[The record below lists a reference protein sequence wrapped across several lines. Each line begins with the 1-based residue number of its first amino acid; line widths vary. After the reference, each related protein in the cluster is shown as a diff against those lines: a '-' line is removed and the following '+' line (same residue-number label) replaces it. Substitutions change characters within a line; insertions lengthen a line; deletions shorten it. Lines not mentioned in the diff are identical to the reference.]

1 MNYDKHLNIRISQE
15 QLDWLDERSDQS
27 KQSTSEIIR
36 NLIDKEIYLEE
47 ETTKH
52 APCDH
57 SDIGDFH
64 CLDCGKD
71 MSEDITSLAFERAKG
86 LAKYGE

>member
-1 MNYDKHLNIRISQE
+1 MNYDKHLTIRISQE
-15 QLDWLDERSDQS
+15 QLDWLDERSDQA

-36 NLIDKEIYLEE
+36 TLIDKEIYLED
-47 ETTKH
+47 ETTKN

-57 SDIGDFH
+57 SDVEDMH

-71 MSEDITSLAFERAKG
+71 LSEEIMSHAFDRAKD